1 MFQHYHIGHFL
12 NQPNQ
17 QIPFAIMDFQTMQEP
32 EVEDLHKHT
41 FYEILWIKKGK
52 TKQFIDYQEYEITD
66 NTLFFISQ
74 GQLHSFEAWQGLE
87 GFTILF
93 TEDFFLLNQQNKDF
107 LFELSFLDNLYAN
120 PFLDLSPEDI
130 SEIEPIIALLVSEN
144 SRTVPSAAILQ
155 SLLHVL
161 LAKIQRCIDQKQTSR
176 YPKRY
181 LLQFKQFKKF
191 LDEHFVQQFTVIDY
205 AEKLS
210 ITQHHLNL
218 ISKEVAGKTATEII
232 RARVMLEAKR
242 MLSFSDMTVTEIAYQ
257 LGYEENSYFSRVFK
271 KETGLSPVEF
281 RSNKYG

>member
-1 MFQHYHIGHFL
+1 MFKHYHIGHFL
-12 NQPNQ
+12 NQPNR
-17 QIPFAIMDFQTMQEP
+17 QIPFAIMDFETMQEP

-52 TKQFIDYQEYEITD
+52 TKQFIDYQEYEIAD

-87 GFTILF
+87 GYTIMF
-93 TEDFFLLNQQNKDF
+93 TEDFFLLNHQNKDL

-120 PFLDLSPEDI
+120 PFLDLSPADVA
-130 SEIEPIIALLVSEN
+130 EIEPIIALLVLEN
-144 SRTVPSAAILQ
+144 EREDRSNLILQ

-161 LAKIQRCIDQKQTSR
+161 LAKIQRCIDQRQTQHF
-176 YPKRY
+176 PKRY
-181 LLQFKQFKKF
+181 LLLFKQFKSL
-191 LDEHFVQQFTVIDY
+191 LDKHFTQLLTASDY

-218 ISKEVAGKTATEII
+218 ISKEIAGKTATEII
-232 RARVMLEAKR
+232 RARIILEAKR
-242 MLSFSDMTVTEIAYQ
+242 MLSFSDLTVTEIAYQ
-257 LGYEENSYFSRVFK
+257 LGFEENSYFSRIFR

-281 RSNKYG
+281 RGR